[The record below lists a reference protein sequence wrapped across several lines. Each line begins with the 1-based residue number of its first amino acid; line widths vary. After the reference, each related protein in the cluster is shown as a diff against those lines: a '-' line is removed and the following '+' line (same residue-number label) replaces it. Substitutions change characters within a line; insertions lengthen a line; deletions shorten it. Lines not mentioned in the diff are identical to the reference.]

1 MEYLNAWHKLM
12 HDVNAKMNTRSMQS
26 YSVKMMHDDAKT
38 RLMQMI
44 MQQYFSASD
53 DAKMIS

>member
-44 MQQYFSASD
+44 MQQYFSA
-53 DAKMIS
+53 KMIR

>member
-1 MEYLNAWHKLM
+1 MHEMIVYRMM
-12 HDVNAKMNTRSMQS
+12 HDDAKMNTRSMQS